1 MRILIAL
8 TYYHPHKSGLTIYV
22 KRLARALATR
32 RHKVTVL
39 TSQYDRSLPLTE
51 VLDGVK
57 IIRVPVGFHISK
69 GVIMPG
75 LPARAWQLIRQADVV
90 NLHVPQF
97 DAAVMA
103 IMARLQRKPIVL
115 TYHCDLL
122 LPGGLINHIANIVS
136 NLANRI
142 SILLSKKVITNT
154 LDFAR
159 NSPFL
164 RGTLKKVRE
173 SLPPIE
179 MPEVSTREVN
189 AFRKK
194 YNLSYEDQVIGMVA
208 RLATEKGV
216 EYLVSALPQVLGRH
230 PSARVMF
237 VGQYQQVMGEDAYA
251 AKLAPLIA
259 EFDRHW
265 TFLGIIPD
273 RELGAF
279 YRACRLIVFPSINS
293 TDSFGMVQV
302 EAMSCGTPVVASD
315 MPGIR
320 QPVFLTGMGRVVPAR
335 DPAAL
340 AEAINGLLENPIK
353 TSPLAKKALAR
364 FAPDQVA
371 ARYEAI
377 FKEYIGK

>member
-22 KRLARALATR
+22 KRLARALAGH

-39 TSQYDRSLPLTE
+39 TSQYDRNLPKTE
-51 VLDGVK
+51 VLDGVR
-57 IIRVPVGFHISK
+57 IIRLPVAFHVSK

-75 LPARAWQLIRQADVV
+75 LPARAWQLIGEADVV

-97 DAAVMA
+97 DAMIMA
-103 IMARLQRKPIVL
+103 IMARLQRKPVIL

-122 LPGGLINHIANIVS
+122 LPKGAINHIANIVS

-159 NSPFL
+159 HSPYL
-164 RGTLKKVRE
+164 NGSLKKVIE
-173 SLPPIE
+173 SPPPIE
-179 MPEVSTREVN
+179 MPLVSTGEVN

-194 YNLSYEDQVIGMVA
+194 YNIQKDDHVIGMVA

-216 EYLVSALPQVLGRH
+216 EQLVAALPTVLKEH
-230 PSARVMF
+230 PNARVMF
-237 VGQYQQVMGEDAYA
+237 VGQYQNVMGEEAYA
-251 AKLAPLIA
+251 VKLAPLIA
-259 EFDRHW
+259 EFHRHW

-279 YRACRLIVFPSINS
+279 YRACSLIVFPSINS

-302 EAMSCGTPVVASD
+302 EAMSYGTPVVASD

-320 QPVFLTGMGRVVPAR
+320 QPVLMTGMGKIVQPR
-335 DPAAL
+335 DPIAL
-340 AEAINGLLENPIK
+340 AKAINELLEKPIK
-353 TSPLAKKALAR
+353 LSPLAKKELAR
-364 FAPDQVA
+364 YAPDQVA
-371 ARYEAI
+371 ARYEAV
-377 FKEYIGK
+377 FKEFHRK